1 MDSQSDDIVAETR
14 NKACP
19 QHSAQRPNPERRK
32 TVTKNTSTPY
42 PVLAPS
48 ESHYLVLVLLMLVLV
63 LVLVLRLRL
72 ILHALVAHSP
82 RLSQQRRLPLRLA
95 ELSLFIL
102 LTQIA
107 RPAAERAHAVAAAT
121 PLEPVLGAH
130 VAAVDHGQDERDA
143 HAREG
148 AEGGAASVATRVAVH
163 VAVVARPVPCAP
175 VQDARTPP

>member
-1 MDSQSDDIVAETR
+1 MDSHSDGIVAEAR
-14 NKACP
+14 NEACP
-19 QHSAQRPNPERRK
+19 QHSAQRPNPERK
-32 TVTKNTSTPY
+32 KKAVTKNTTTPY

-48 ESHYLVLVLLMLVLV
+48 QSHYLVLVLLVLR
-63 LVLVLRLRL
+63 LLVLRLRL

-82 RLSQQRRLPLRLA
+82 RLPKQRRLPLRLA
-95 ELSLFIL
+95 ELRLFIL

-107 RPAAERAHAVAAAT
+107 RPAAERAHAVAAAA

-148 AEGGAASVATRVAVH
+148 AEGGALVGG
-163 VAVVARPVPCAP
+163 
-175 VQDARTPP
+175 